1 MGYATLRCV
10 RIIGA
15 YCIGDDGCHLRWN
28 YKDLDLGTE
37 HCASVLTLGW
47 IYVFKNMA
55 RMSNSKPLWDGGT
68 VCMMSE

>member
-1 MGYATLRCV
+1 MGYATFGCM

-37 HCASVLTLGW
+37 HCASVLTLG
-47 IYVFKNMA
+47 
-55 RMSNSKPLWDGGT
+55 
-68 VCMMSE
+68 